1 MSQALPAAFLD
12 TSVIVRYLTDDPPP
26 MAEAAARL
34 IEGDEPLVLS
44 EVILAETAY
53 VLTAVYDIPRAAA
66 VDALSAFIQRR
77 NIRLLNLAKPA
88 ALEALRLCRDSGRH
102 SFADVLLWAAAR
114 QGGVGRVYTF
124 DARFPAEGVELVGIG
139 QPSPL

>member
-1 MSQALPAAFLD
+1 MSQPLPSAFVD

-26 MAEAAARL
+26 MADAAARI
-34 IEGDEPLVLS
+34 IEGDQSLILS

-53 VLTAVYDIPRAAA
+53 VLTGVYDIPRAAV

-88 ALEALRLCRDSGRH
+88 ALEALRLCRDSKRH
-102 SFADVLLWAAAR
+102 SFADALLWAEAR
-114 QGGVGRVYTF
+114 QAGVRRIYTF
-124 DARFPAEGVELVGIG
+124 DDRFPAEGVELLGIG
-139 QPSPL
+139 RPSP